1 MFDKVKGIKKEKW
14 NFLLT
19 FLLWGL
25 YIINAGYLKS
35 GTFYGSFMHLS
46 IIDIIHYL
54 FIACLIFFIS
64 LVLDKLFSRIF
75 KGENSYYGYGSN
87 QINLPK
93 REFTC
98 IAFVLF
104 FLWLPYMV
112 ILYPGTMWWD
122 CSGSILQC
130 FGIIQLNNWNP
141 IFQTFIM
148 GGFIKLGNIFVDY
161 NFGVFLYVLVQIM
174 FASVIFSYA
183 ICFPYKYSRNKN
195 ILYLGTLLFGIIPV
209 YPIYLVSMGKDSNWS
224 CVILLMLVFTC
235 EILGDKA
242 WIIVKKNRIRYSI
255 AFIAICLLRNAGI
268 YVALSFLI
276 INIFIVAKRERIY
289 LFKIAGICI
298 IFLLLWFDFLLPIF
312 NVSSDGMSRDSWNI
326 QFQQLARYI
335 NTYPEDIKDTDIDI
349 INKMLDYNALKDK
362 YNPGLVDSV
371 TDVYFG
377 DSISEEDLDKFI
389 DLYIEMGRKH
399 PVCYLDT
406 IGAKSSGYFNPFEP
420 LSVKPFTIT
429 GVADVAESLKNK
441 GLNLNLYNIFDLQY
455 FNLFVNV
462 LQKIPIIRLITRS
475 GIWVWAFFFLIFMG
489 LKRMKSKKMCMVF
502 IPGMVIIA
510 GLLIVP
516 ANNYFRYVLSIAFQ
530 IPFLIVYTY
539 GLDGQKQ

>member
-1 MFDKVKGIKKEKW
+1 
-14 NFLLT
+14 
-19 FLLWGL
+19 
-25 YIINAGYLKS
+25 
-35 GTFYGSFMHLS
+35 
-46 IIDIIHYL
+46 
-54 FIACLIFFIS
+54 
-64 LVLDKLFSRIF
+64 
-75 KGENSYYGYGSN
+75 
-87 QINLPK
+87 
-93 REFTC
+93 
-98 IAFVLF
+98 
-104 FLWLPYMV
+104 
-112 ILYPGTMWWD
+112 
-122 CSGSILQC
+122 
-130 FGIIQLNNWNP
+130 
-141 IFQTFIM
+141 
-148 GGFIKLGNIFVDY
+148 
-161 NFGVFLYVLVQIM
+161 
-174 FASVIFSYA
+174 
-183 ICFPYKYSRNKN
+183 
-195 ILYLGTLLFGIIPV
+195 
-209 YPIYLVSMGKDSNWS
+209 MGKDSNWS